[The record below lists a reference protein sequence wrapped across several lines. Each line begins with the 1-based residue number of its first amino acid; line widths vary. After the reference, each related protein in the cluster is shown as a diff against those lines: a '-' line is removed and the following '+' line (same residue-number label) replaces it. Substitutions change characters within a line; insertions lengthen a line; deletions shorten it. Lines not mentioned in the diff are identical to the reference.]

1 MHTEIEVF
9 RIKKL
14 ITLPQLL
21 IRVFIFQVAGYFIT
35 VKKNIGYPY
44 IGHVDLNPVE
54 PIWCNRFKSLSL
66 LLFHSVAC
74 QQDIG
79 KGEVDSLLSEGLAVF
94 LGLRTKLRL
103 ALVLNS
109 LCWIICFSR
118 SLRSSGST

>member
-94 LGLRTKLRL
+94 LGHAHQAQACFGLKF
-103 ALVLNS
+103 S
-109 LCWIICFSR
+109 LLDYLLQSKH
-118 SLRSSGST
+118 